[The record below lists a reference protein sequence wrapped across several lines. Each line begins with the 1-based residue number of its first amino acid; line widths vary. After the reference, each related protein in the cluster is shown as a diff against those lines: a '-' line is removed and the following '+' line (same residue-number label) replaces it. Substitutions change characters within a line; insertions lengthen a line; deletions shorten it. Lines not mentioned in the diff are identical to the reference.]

1 MEGGRV
7 HDPIPFPIAGESWR
21 GRRCGLID
29 FKEQLRTLSMV
40 ASTFSTLQDNSA
52 HGEDNLL
59 TRDLGNGDF
68 LDVVMDGVT
77 GHGGAEA
84 SRELGEALAE
94 GKADSIDDIATTITG
109 VNEEFYGVG
118 AGRFLLTTVSAALYR
133 GGRLYVTAAGD
144 SPIILITPDSQERIL
159 GRIGGFLHVGVARA
173 VGAAASLGE
182 MARRDIEIQ
191 PGQRIVL
198 ATDGVTDNMD
208 ITELADIVRS
218 SATPEEA
225 AGRIEEIIAG
235 RLVEGRVPEK
245 LGVRFRYDD
254 RTAIVRYFD

>member
-1 MEGGRV
+1 M
-7 HDPIPFPIAGESWR
+7 GENCNSR
-21 GRRCGLID
+21 NNLN
-29 FKEQLRTLSMV
+29 FKETLRTLPMV

-84 SRELGEALAE
+84 SRELAEALAE
-94 GKADSIDDIATTITG
+94 SNAGTIEEIAAT
-109 VNEEFYGVG
+109 VNDVNNEFFGVG
-118 AGRFLLTTVSAALYR
+118 GGRFLLTTVSVALYR
-133 GGRLYVTAAGD
+133 GGRLHVAAAGD
-144 SPIILITPDSQERIL
+144 SPIIHVTPDSHDRL
-159 GRIGGFLHVGVARA
+159 CGRLGGFLHVGVARA
-173 VGAAASLGE
+173 VGAAGTLGE
-182 MARRDIEIQ
+182 MVRRDINIE
-191 PGQRIVL
+191 PGARIVL

-208 ITELADIVRS
+208 AAELAEIVRS
-218 SATPEEA
+218 AATPEEA
-225 AGRIEEIIAG
+225 TGRIEEIIAG

-254 RTAIVRYFD
+254 RTAIVRFFD

>member
-1 MEGGRV
+1 
-7 HDPIPFPIAGESWR
+7 
-21 GRRCGLID
+21 
-29 FKEQLRTLSMV
+29 MV

-84 SRELGEALAE
+84 SRELAEALADSR
-94 GKADSIDDIATTITG
+94 ADSIEDIATAIND
-109 VNEEFYGVG
+109 VNDEFYGVG

-133 GGRLYVTAAGD
+133 NGRLYVTAAGD
-144 SPIILITPDSQERIL
+144 SPIILVTPDSQERLL
-159 GRIGGFLHVGVARA
+159 GRVGGFLHVGVARA

-182 MARRDIEIQ
+182 MARREIEVE
-191 PGQRIVL
+191 PGERVVL

-208 ITELADIVRS
+208 ITELADIVRT

-225 AGRIEEIIAG
+225 TSRIEEIIAG

-254 RTAIVRYFD
+254 RTAIVRFFE

>member
-1 MEGGRV
+1 
-7 HDPIPFPIAGESWR
+7 
-21 GRRCGLID
+21 
-29 FKEQLRTLSMV
+29 MV

-52 HGEDNLL
+52 HGEDGLL

-94 GKADSIDDIATTITG
+94 SATDSIDDVATTING
-109 VNEEFYGVG
+109 VNGEFFAVG

-133 GGRLYVTAAGD
+133 RGTLHIAAAGD
-144 SPIILITPDSQERIL
+144 SPVVLVTPDSHERL
-159 GRIGGFLHVGVARA
+159 AGRTGGFLHVGVARA
-173 VGAAASLGE
+173 VGAAESLGQ
-182 MARRDIEIQ
+182 MARRDMEIQ
-191 PGQRIVL
+191 PGFRLVL

-208 ITELADIVRS
+208 VEELAEIVRGS
-218 SATPEEA
+218 STPEEA
-225 AGRIEEIIAG
+225 TGRIEEIIAG

-254 RTAIVRYFD
+254 RTAIIRFFE

>member
-1 MEGGRV
+1 
-7 HDPIPFPIAGESWR
+7 
-21 GRRCGLID
+21 
-29 FKEQLRTLSMV
+29 MV

-84 SRELGEALAE
+84 SRELAEALAE
-94 GKADSIDDIATTITG
+94 CPTESMDDITATIHD
-109 VNEEFYGVG
+109 VNEEFFGVG

-133 GGRLYVTAAGD
+133 GGRLFVAAAGD
-144 SPIILITPDSQERIL
+144 SPIILVTPDSHERLL
-159 GRIGGFLHVGVARA
+159 GRVGGFMHVGVARA
-173 VGAAASLGE
+173 VGASASLGE
-182 MARRDIEIQ
+182 IARRDIDVV
-191 PGQRIVL
+191 PGSRIVL

-208 ITELADIVRS
+208 ITELAEIVRG

-225 AGRIEEIIAG
+225 TARIEEIIAG

-254 RTAIVRYFD
+254 RTAIIRYFE

>member
-1 MEGGRV
+1 
-7 HDPIPFPIAGESWR
+7 
-21 GRRCGLID
+21 
-29 FKEQLRTLSMV
+29 MV

-59 TRDLGNGDF
+59 TRNLSGGDF

-84 SRELGEALAE
+84 SKELGEALAE
-94 GKADSIDDIATTITG
+94 SPANSIDDIASTING
-109 VNEEFYGVG
+109 VNDEFFSVG

-144 SPIILITPDSQERIL
+144 SPIVLVTADSHERL
-159 GRIGGFLHVGVARA
+159 CGRTGGFMHVGVARA
-173 VGAAASLGE
+173 VGAAASLGQL
-182 MARRDIEIQ
+182 AQRDLDIQ
-191 PGQRIVL
+191 PGARLVL

-208 ITELADIVRS
+208 IDELAEIVRG

-225 AGRIEEIIAG
+225 TGRIEEIIAG
-235 RLVEGRVPEK
+235 RLTEGRVPEK

-254 RTAIVRYFD
+254 RTAIIRFFD

>member
-1 MEGGRV
+1 
-7 HDPIPFPIAGESWR
+7 
-21 GRRCGLID
+21 
-29 FKEQLRTLSMV
+29 MV

-59 TRDLGNGDF
+59 TRDLGDGQF

-94 GKADSIDDIATTITG
+94 SKADHIDDITATIHQ
-109 VNEEFYGVG
+109 VNDEFFGVG
-118 AGRFLLTTVSAALYR
+118 GGRFLLTTVSAALYR
-133 GGRLYVTAAGD
+133 GDRLYVAAAGD
-144 SPIILITPDSQERIL
+144 SPVIVVTPDSHERLL
-159 GRIGGFLHVGVARA
+159 GRAGGFMHVGVARS
-173 VGAAASLGE
+173 VGAAADLGE
-182 MARRDIEIQ
+182 MAKRDIEIH
-191 PGQRIVL
+191 PGSRIVL

-208 ITELADIVRS
+208 ITELADIVRT
-218 SATPEEA
+218 SATPDEA

-235 RLVEGRVPEK
+235 RLVEGRVPER

-254 RTAIVRYFD
+254 RTAIIRFFN

>member
-1 MEGGRV
+1 M
-7 HDPIPFPIAGESWR
+7 A
-21 GRRCGLID
+21 
-29 FKEQLRTLSMV
+29 

-94 GKADSIDDIATTITG
+94 SKADSIEDIAATIND
-109 VNEEFYGVG
+109 VNEEFFGVG
-118 AGRFLLTTVSAALYR
+118 AGRFLLTTVSVALYR
-133 GGRLYVTAAGD
+133 GGRLYVAAAGD
-144 SPIILITPDSQERIL
+144 SPVVLVTPDSHDRL
-159 GRIGGFLHVGVARA
+159 CGRLGGFLHVGVARA
-173 VGAAASLGE
+173 VGAAASLGA
-182 MARRDIEIQ
+182 MARRDIDIQ
-191 PGQRIVL
+191 PGARVVL

-225 AGRIEEIIAG
+225 TGRIEEIIAG

-254 RTAIVRYFD
+254 RTAIVRFFQ

>member
-1 MEGGRV
+1 
-7 HDPIPFPIAGESWR
+7 
-21 GRRCGLID
+21 
-29 FKEQLRTLSMV
+29 MV
-40 ASTFSTLQDNSA
+40 ASTFSKLQDNSA
-52 HGEDNLL
+52 HGEDSLL
-59 TRDLGNGDF
+59 TRDLGDGDF

-94 GKADSIDDIATTITG
+94 CKADNIEDIVSTING
-109 VNEEFYGVG
+109 VNDEFFGVG

-133 GGRLYVTAAGD
+133 KGRLYVTAAGD
-144 SPIILITPDSQERIL
+144 SPVVLVTADSHERL
-159 GRIGGFLHVGVARA
+159 SGRTGGFLHVGVARA
-173 VGAAASLGE
+173 VGAAASLGQLSQQ
-182 MARRDIEIQ
+182 DLDVQ
-191 PGQRIVL
+191 PGIRLVL

-208 ITELADIVRS
+208 IDELADIVRG

-225 AGRIEEIIAG
+225 TGRIEEIIAG

-254 RTAIVRYFD
+254 RTAIIRFFE